1 MVMTSNSRPTRIFL
15 LYALPML
22 SLRRHNNA
30 GFTFRAERSICRLHG
45 MVDSIDHADAS
56 TPRRGVFHPSFLGG
70 RQIECVAEIKGSHRV
85 VSSGGPGDSDVE
97 VHPFS
102 EALLSVVIML
112 VAV

>member
-1 MVMTSNSRPTRIFL
+1 MVMTSNSLPTRIFF

-22 SLRRHNNA
+22 SLKRHNNA
-30 GFTFRAERSICRLHG
+30 GFAFRAESSICKLHC
-45 MVDSIDHADAS
+45 MANSIDQADAS
-56 TPRRGVFHPSFLGG
+56 APRRGVFHPSFLGG